1 MYFLIDYENINYKG
15 LEGTEVLEKGD
26 TISFFYSKACEKIVA
41 YRMEDIK
48 NSGCKFEIYKLKNEG
63 KNALDFCIASKVGEI
78 FGKDEDA
85 KIAIITSDKAFVSVK
100 DYWISRISNEI
111 QLVISD
117 SIANAIKSIKGEKD
131 RKSTVINRMLLLDLN
146 TEYAKYEERER
157 ILSEIK
163 NLFSG
168 TDYEMLINQIYINV
182 ISYKKPKALYINLIK
197 SFGMKTGTDVYRK
210 LRNSA

>member
-1 MYFLIDYENINYKG
+1 M
-15 LEGTEVLEKGD
+15 
-26 TISFFYSKACEKIVA
+26 
-41 YRMEDIK
+41 
-48 NSGCKFEIYKLKNEG
+48 
-63 KNALDFCIASKVGEI
+63 
-78 FGKDEDA
+78 
-85 KIAIITSDKAFVSVK
+85 K

-157 ILSEIK
+157 ILSGIK

-197 SFGMKTGTDVYRK
+197 SFGMKAGTDVYRK